1 MANKRIKGIT
11 IQLGADSKP
20 LQKVLKDVE
29 KSSTDISKELREV
42 EQLLKFNP
50 NNTVALTQKQEL
62 LEKQIGSVAEKL
74 DVLKEAEADV
84 QKQFEKGEIA
94 EEQYRAFQ
102 REIEK
107 TEDYLGNLENKLKDT
122 VTEQE
127 SMKKSSQQLNKLLS
141 ITNSEIDDYAE
152 TLGDK
157 LVRALKEGKAS
168 SAQLD
173 VAIDKV
179 GRAALGADTD
189 IDKLK
194 NSIDAVDDGSSLNN
208 LRKDLDLVEKE
219 ADEASESAD
228 NLIGALEGVAGAMGA
243 GIGLSEI
250 GEQALD
256 LSSLDTTIDI
266 SFDVPE
272 ESKAVIKESI
282 RDIEAYGV
290 EGEEALEGIRRQ
302 WALNADASD
311 EANQK
316 VIQGAGAITRAYAG
330 IDFAELIQEVNEIGS
345 ELGVSDEEALALT
358 NSLLA
363 IGFPP
368 EQIDTIA
375 EYGKQ
380 LTEAGYS
387 AEEVQALM
395 AAGVNTGTW
404 NIDNLLDGLKEGRIL
419 IGEFGSGIDDA
430 TAEMLEGTKISADQ
444 LQQWGK
450 DVSAGGEAGKK
461 AMEDVAQALMDVEDK
476 TKRNELGVALFG
488 TIWEDQG
495 ENILETILNMDE
507 HLVLAE
513 DSQQKLN
520 DTLSRIDEDPMVQ
533 LKNAMNDIKVTLEPL
548 LVVVAELVSK
558 VAEWISQNPEL
569 ASNLTMLAVGIGIVS
584 GAVIALAGAS
594 AILSAASWPIVAVIV
609 AIIAIV
615 GALIYA
621 IQNWG
626 EITDWISDKWG
637 ALSEW
642 FGGIAETVK
651 GYFDDMFKRASENWT
666 NITEEAGEMASG
678 VKEKFTDIKSGAIE
692 QFERLKSGV
701 IKIIEDAKEKVSAV
715 VEKIKGLF
723 DFEWK
728 MPKIKIPSITKTGSK
743 SILGVEVPTF
753 GIEWYAKGGIM
764 TRPTV
769 FGQNGNNL
777 MVGGEAGPEAVLP
790 LNSETLAGIGA
801 GIAKHSGF
809 ADKEAMDEL
818 IYLMRLLVKYS
829 KDSDENPISI
839 DLDGVRFAELIRGYL
854 DAERER
860 TELRN
865 QRLNGVPRWN

>member
-20 LQKVLKDVE
+20 LEKALKGVE
-29 KSSTDISKELREV
+29 KTSTDISKELREV

-62 LEKQIGSVAEKL
+62 LEKQIGAVAEKL
-74 DVLKEAEADV
+74 DVLKEAEAEV
-84 QKQFEKGEIA
+84 QEQFEKGEIA

-122 VTEQE
+122 VSEQDAME
-127 SMKKSSQQLNKLLS
+127 RSSQQLNKLLS
-141 ITNSEIDDYAE
+141 ITNGEIDDYAD

-157 LVRALKEGKAS
+157 LVRALKDGKAS

-173 VAIDKV
+173 TAIDKI

-194 NSIDAVDDGSSLNN
+194 NSIDAVDDGSSLEN

-219 ADEASESAD
+219 ADEASESAEG
-228 NLIGALEGVAGAMGA
+228 LVGAIEGAAGALAAGF
-243 GIGLSEI
+243 GLSEVV
-250 GEQALD
+250 EQALD

-266 SFDVPE
+266 SFDISE
-272 ESKAVIKESI
+272 DGKAVVEETLL
-282 RDIEAYGV
+282 DIQAYGID
-290 EGEEALEGIRRQ
+290 GEEALEGIRRQ
-302 WALNADASD
+302 WALNADATD

-330 IDFAELIQEVNEIGS
+330 IDFTELVQEVNEIGS
-345 ELGVSDEEALALT
+345 ELGITDEEALALT

-380 LTEAGYS
+380 LTEAGYT

-461 AMEDVAQALMDVEDK
+461 AMEDVAKALMDVEDE

-495 ENILETILNMDE
+495 DNILETILTMDE
-507 HLVLAE
+507 NLVSAE

-520 DTLSRIDEDPMVQ
+520 DTVGRIDDDPMVKLQ
-533 LKNAMNDIKVTLEPL
+533 KAMNDIKVALEPL
-548 LVVVAELVSK
+548 LEIVSEWIAK
-558 VAEWISQNPEL
+558 VADWISQNPEL
-569 ASNLTMLAVGIGIVS
+569 ASNLAIIATVIGIVS
-584 GAVIALAGAS
+584 GAVLALAGAY
-594 AILSAASWPIVAVIV
+594 AVLNAASWPVVAVIA
-609 AIIAIV
+609 AIIAVI
-615 GALIYA
+615 ALIILA

-626 EITDWISDKWG
+626 AVTDWVSEKWG
-637 ALSEW
+637 QLKQWLGTVIDNIKNYFSDLASQARGKWEDISQQASQMGSNIKET
-642 FGGIAETVK
+642 FNSVKTNAIDKFNEIKDGI
-651 GYFDDMFKRASENWT
+651 
-666 NITEEAGEMASG
+666 
-678 VKEKFTDIKSGAIE
+678 KEKINQARDAVKQAI
-692 QFERLKSGV
+692 
-701 IKIIEDAKEKVSAV
+701 D
-715 VEKIKGLF
+715 KIKGFF
-723 DFEWK
+723 DFEWSL
-728 MPKIKIPSITKTGSK
+728 PKIKLPRFSITGDFSLNPPRVPKF
-743 SILGVEVPTF
+743 GVE
-753 GIEWYAKGGIM
+753 WYRKGGIM
-764 TRPTV
+764 TMPTA
-769 FGQNGNNL
+769 FGMNGNNL
-777 MVGGEAGPEAVLP
+777 MVGGEAGHEAILP
-790 LNSETLAGIGA
+790 LNAKTLGGIGEGIVKATRMNDHNENIEYLLYGISSLLRGMANKEWQFNIDDMTIASAMLEPLETLQEQRDTRINRRRG
-801 GIAKHSGF
+801 
-809 ADKEAMDEL
+809 E
-818 IYLMRLLVKYS
+818 RLS
-829 KDSDENPISI
+829 N
-839 DLDGVRFAELIRGYL
+839 
-854 DAERER
+854 
-860 TELRN
+860 
-865 QRLNGVPRWN
+865 

>member
-20 LQKVLKDVE
+20 LEKALKGVE
-29 KSSTDISKELREV
+29 KTSTDISKELREV

-62 LEKQIGSVAEKL
+62 LEKQIGAVAEKL
-74 DVLKEAEADV
+74 DVLKEAEAEV
-84 QKQFEKGEIA
+84 QEQFEKGEIA

-122 VTEQE
+122 VSEQDAME
-127 SMKKSSQQLNKLLS
+127 RSSQQLNKLLS
-141 ITNSEIDDYAE
+141 ITNGEIDDYAD

-157 LVRALKEGKAS
+157 LVRALKDGKAS

-173 VAIDKV
+173 TAIDKI

-194 NSIDAVDDGSSLNN
+194 NSIDAVDDGSSLEN

-219 ADEASESAD
+219 ADEASESAEG
-228 NLIGALEGVAGAMGA
+228 LVGAIEGAAGALAAGF
-243 GIGLSEI
+243 GLSEVV
-250 GEQALD
+250 EQALD

-266 SFDVPE
+266 SFDISE
-272 ESKAVIKESI
+272 DGKAVVEETLL
-282 RDIEAYGV
+282 DIQAYGID
-290 EGEEALEGIRRQ
+290 GEEALEGIRRQ
-302 WALNADASD
+302 WALNADATD

-330 IDFAELIQEVNEIGS
+330 IDFTELVQEVNEIGS
-345 ELGVSDEEALALT
+345 ELGITDEEALALT

-380 LTEAGYS
+380 LTEAGYT

-461 AMEDVAQALMDVEDK
+461 AMEDVAKALMDVEDE

-495 ENILETILNMDE
+495 DNILETILTMDE
-507 HLVLAE
+507 NLVSAE

-520 DTLSRIDEDPMVQ
+520 DTVGRIDDDPMVKLQ
-533 LKNAMNDIKVTLEPL
+533 KAMNDIKVALEPL
-548 LVVVAELVSK
+548 LEIVSEWIAK
-558 VAEWISQNPEL
+558 VADWISQNPEL
-569 ASNLTMLAVGIGIVS
+569 ASNLAIIATVIGIVS
-584 GAVIALAGAS
+584 GAVLALAGAY
-594 AILSAASWPIVAVIV
+594 AVLNAATWPVVGVIA
-609 AIIAIV
+609 AIIAVI
-615 GALIYA
+615 ALIILA

-626 EITDWISDKWG
+626 AITDWVSEKWG
-637 ALSEW
+637 QLKQWLGTVIDNIKNYFSDLASQARGKWEDISQQASQMGSNIKET
-642 FGGIAETVK
+642 FNSVKTNAIDKFNEIKDGI
-651 GYFDDMFKRASENWT
+651 
-666 NITEEAGEMASG
+666 
-678 VKEKFTDIKSGAIE
+678 KEKINQARDAVKQAI
-692 QFERLKSGV
+692 
-701 IKIIEDAKEKVSAV
+701 D
-715 VEKIKGLF
+715 KIKGFF
-723 DFEWK
+723 DFEWSL
-728 MPKIKIPSITKTGSK
+728 PKIKLPRFSITGDFSLNPPRVPKF
-743 SILGVEVPTF
+743 GVE
-753 GIEWYAKGGIM
+753 WYRKGGIM
-764 TRPTV
+764 TMPTA
-769 FGQNGNNL
+769 FGMNGNNL
-777 MVGGEAGPEAVLP
+777 MVGGEAGHEAILP
-790 LNSETLAGIGA
+790 LNAKTLGGIGEGIVKATRMNEHNENIEYLLYGISSLLRGMANKEWQFNIDDMTIASAMLEPLETLQEQRDTRINRRRG
-801 GIAKHSGF
+801 
-809 ADKEAMDEL
+809 E
-818 IYLMRLLVKYS
+818 RLS
-829 KDSDENPISI
+829 N
-839 DLDGVRFAELIRGYL
+839 
-854 DAERER
+854 
-860 TELRN
+860 
-865 QRLNGVPRWN
+865 

>member
-20 LQKVLKDVE
+20 LEKALKGVE
-29 KSSTDISKELREV
+29 KTSTDISKELREV

-62 LEKQIGSVAEKL
+62 LEKQIGAVAEKL
-74 DVLKEAEADV
+74 DVLKEAEAEV
-84 QKQFEKGEIA
+84 QEQFEKGEIA

-122 VTEQE
+122 VSEQDAME
-127 SMKKSSQQLNKLLS
+127 RSSQQLNKLLS
-141 ITNSEIDDYAE
+141 ITNGEIDDYAD

-157 LVRALKEGKAS
+157 LVRALKDGKAS

-173 VAIDKV
+173 TAIDKI

-194 NSIDAVDDGSSLNN
+194 NSIDAVDDGSSLEN

-219 ADEASESAD
+219 ADEASESAEG
-228 NLIGALEGVAGAMGA
+228 LVGAIEGAAGALAAGF
-243 GIGLSEI
+243 GLSEVV
-250 GEQALD
+250 EQALD

-266 SFDVPE
+266 SFDISE
-272 ESKAVIKESI
+272 DGKAVVEETLL
-282 RDIEAYGV
+282 DIQAYGID
-290 EGEEALEGIRRQ
+290 GEEALEGIRRQ
-302 WALNADASD
+302 WALNADATD

-330 IDFAELIQEVNEIGS
+330 IDFTELVQEVNEIGS
-345 ELGVSDEEALALT
+345 ELGITDEEALALT

-380 LTEAGYS
+380 LTEAGYT

-461 AMEDVAQALMDVEDK
+461 AMEDVAKALMDVEDE

-495 ENILETILNMDE
+495 DNILETILTMDE
-507 HLVLAE
+507 NLVSAE

-520 DTLSRIDEDPMVQ
+520 DTVGRIDDDPMVKLQ
-533 LKNAMNDIKVTLEPL
+533 KAMNDIKVALEPL
-548 LVVVAELVSK
+548 LEIVSEWIAK
-558 VAEWISQNPEL
+558 VADWISQNPEL
-569 ASNLTMLAVGIGIVS
+569 ASNLAIIATVIGIVS
-584 GAVIALAGAS
+584 GAVLALAGAY
-594 AILSAASWPIVAVIV
+594 AVLNAASWPVVAVIA
-609 AIIAIV
+609 AIIAVI
-615 GALIYA
+615 ALIILA

-626 EITDWISDKWG
+626 AITDWVSEKWG
-637 ALSEW
+637 QLKQWLGTVIDNIKNYFSDLASQARGKWEDISQQASQMGSNIKET
-642 FGGIAETVK
+642 FNSVKTNAIDKFNEIKDGI
-651 GYFDDMFKRASENWT
+651 
-666 NITEEAGEMASG
+666 
-678 VKEKFTDIKSGAIE
+678 KEKINQARDAVKQAI
-692 QFERLKSGV
+692 
-701 IKIIEDAKEKVSAV
+701 D
-715 VEKIKGLF
+715 KIKGFF
-723 DFEWK
+723 DFEWSL
-728 MPKIKIPSITKTGSK
+728 PKIKLPRFSITGDFSLNPPRVPKF
-743 SILGVEVPTF
+743 GVE
-753 GIEWYAKGGIM
+753 WYRKGGIM
-764 TRPTV
+764 TMPTA
-769 FGQNGNNL
+769 FGMNGNNL
-777 MVGGEAGPEAVLP
+777 MVGGEAGHEAILP
-790 LNSETLAGIGA
+790 LNAKTLGGIGEGIVKATRMNEHNENIEYLLYGISSLLRGMANKEWQFNIDDMTIASAMLEPLETLQEQRDTRINRRRG
-801 GIAKHSGF
+801 
-809 ADKEAMDEL
+809 E
-818 IYLMRLLVKYS
+818 RLS
-829 KDSDENPISI
+829 N
-839 DLDGVRFAELIRGYL
+839 
-854 DAERER
+854 
-860 TELRN
+860 
-865 QRLNGVPRWN
+865 